1 MVTSAGGNF
10 RSPCMPGTSC
20 SGYDNEGNKQML
32 AISLTIGLII
42 ALAVLIHY
50 EFLHR
55 ISIVIPRMTIKHRF
69 RIVFAVFGA
78 LVAHS
83 IEVWIFSVAYYL
95 LPHVKQWGYLD
106 GNFDGSL
113 MDCLY
118 FSYTTFT
125 TLGFGDIEPHGHIR
139 HLVGLESLT
148 GLLLIT
154 WTASFLYYEMQRYW
168 DR

>member
-1 MVTSAGGNF
+1 
-10 RSPCMPGTSC
+10 MPTVFLV
-20 SGYDNEGNKQML
+20 N
-32 AISLTIGLII
+32 ISIL

-50 EFLHR
+50 EFLYR
-55 ISIVIPRMTIKHRF
+55 ISAVIPKMKIKHRF
-69 RIVFAVFGA
+69 RIVFGVFGA

-83 IEVWIFSVAYYL
+83 IEIWLFSIAYYL
-95 LPHVKQWGYLD
+95 LPQVQEWGHLE

-113 MDCLY
+113 MDCVY

-125 TLGFGDIEPHGHIR
+125 TLGLGDIEPHGPIR

-168 DR
+168 DRA